1 MWRRVLFFL
10 LSGNPGDLG
19 LAMAT
24 WPGIERREFP
34 QEAAPPGPHR
44 RRVPSP
50 WPPSRSRP
58 VTCQH
63 LTRARPRALP
73 RRESCE
79 SNPVPVPIPTSSSG
93 HPAPSHPA
101 VNFAPLPGD
110 ASAVPAGW
118 PNLLPSLSA
127 SAAGIARLFP
137 SRLSIDLPGTP
148 GSAPGALHGMSTS
161 PAPGLPSSVSGGL
174 GALDGP
180 LASLPSSRGNSLASP
195 RPNSQASSFEI
206 SGGPGG
212 IAPGLSAPAHRRS
225 RSSGVGSTGVSAA
238 VTKPPRRASHT
249 RTASTPGISI
259 AEQGLALPLPL
270 GLSEEDLTAL
280 YPSLRDA
287 NRNRG
292 GRRVAADP
300 R

>member
-1 MWRRVLFFL
+1 
-10 LSGNPGDLG
+10 
-19 LAMAT
+19 
-24 WPGIERREFP
+24 
-34 QEAAPPGPHR
+34 
-44 RRVPSP
+44 
-50 WPPSRSRP
+50 
-58 VTCQH
+58 
-63 LTRARPRALP
+63 
-73 RRESCE
+73 
-79 SNPVPVPIPTSSSG
+79 
-93 HPAPSHPA
+93 
-101 VNFAPLPGD
+101 
-110 ASAVPAGW
+110 
-118 PNLLPSLSA
+118 
-127 SAAGIARLFP
+127 
-137 SRLSIDLPGTP
+137 
-148 GSAPGALHGMSTS
+148 MSTS